1 MSWLVFALSG
11 PILWAISTHLDK
23 YLVERYF
30 KDTGVGVLL
39 VFTALIGLASLPV
52 IALFDPDVFGL
63 PPSAIVVIAASGV
76 LYLGAMYFYLQ
87 ALQGEEAS
95 VVAPWF
101 QAAPL
106 MGYLVGYF
114 LLGETLSHR
123 QMMGG
128 ALIVGGAMLLSVRP
142 GRGLQ
147 FRARLV
153 SRMLLCAAVL
163 TASSTVFKIFA
174 VEDEFWPT
182 TFWSFVGQ
190 AAFGVALLAMP
201 RNRREFATVMRR
213 NTGALLAINA
223 SNELI
228 NLGGGLAARYALV
241 LAPLSLVQAVTST
254 TTLFVFLFGIAL
266 SAFCPGLGREDL
278 SPRNLAFKSMA
289 TALVV
294 VGLILM
300 NA

>member
-1 MSWLVFALSG
+1 MSWLAFALSG
-11 PILWAISTHLDK
+11 PVLWAISTHLDK

-39 VFTALIGLASLPV
+39 VFTALMGLVALPF
-52 IALFDPDVFGL
+52 IAALQPDVL
-63 PPSAIVVIAASGV
+63 RVRADAAAVIAASGV

-106 MGYLVGYF
+106 FGYIVGYVV
-114 LLGETLSHR
+114 LGEVLSHR
-123 QMMGG
+123 QMLGG
-128 ALIVGGAMLLSVRP
+128 AMIVAGAMLLSVRP
-142 GRGLQ
+142 GRGLS

-153 SRMLLCAAVL
+153 SRMLLCALAL
-163 TASSTVFKIFA
+163 TASSTVFKLFA
-174 VEDEFWPT
+174 VTDEFWPT
-182 TFWSFVGQ
+182 VFWSFVGQ
-190 AAFGVALLAMP
+190 AGFGCALLAVP
-201 RNRREFATVMRR
+201 RNRREFADIVRA
-213 NTGALLAINA
+213 NTGALLGINA

-266 SAFCPGLGREDL
+266 SVCCPGLGREDL
-278 SPRNLAFKSMA
+278 SPRNLCLKGAS
-289 TALVV
+289 TSLVAA
-294 VGLILM
+294 GLIAM

>member
-52 IALFDPDVFGL
+52 IALLQPDVIDL
-63 PPSAIVVIAASGV
+63 PPGAIAVVAASGV

-87 ALQGEEAS
+87 ALQREEAS

-114 LLGETLSHR
+114 ILGETLSHR
-123 QMMGG
+123 QM
-128 ALIVGGAMLLSVRP
+128 LGGAMIVAGAVLVSMQP
-142 GRGLQ
+142 GKGLQ

-153 SRMLLCAAVL
+153 TRMLLCALAL
-163 TASSTVFKIFA
+163 TASSTVFKVFA
-174 VEDEFWPT
+174 VEDAFWPT

-190 AAFGVALLAMP
+190 AAFGFALLLMP
-201 RNRREFATVMRR
+201 GNRREFVAIMRR
-213 NTGALLAINA
+213 NTGALLAING
-223 SNELI
+223 SNEII

-241 LAPLSLVQAVTST
+241 LAPLSLVQAITST

-266 SAFCPGLGREDL
+266 SLCCPGIGREDL
-278 SPRNLAFKSMA
+278 SRRNLVLKGIS
-289 TALVV
+289 TALIVA
-294 VGLILM
+294 GLIAM